1 MLVYANY
8 IYTIQIESM
17 KKNYKDEKAPFCPVE
32 TGIELLSGKWKG
44 RILWKLYN
52 EKTMRFGELRKALGS
67 ITEKMLTTQ
76 LRELESVNLINRKV
90 YTEVPPKV
98 EYSLTEFGKGIT
110 PILDKF
116 AEWGV
121 KNQENLSEIFN
132 GNMKIK
138 PKSV

>member
-1 MLVYANY
+1 M
-8 IYTIQIESM
+8 S
-17 KKNYKDEKAPFCPVE
+17 FCPVE

-52 EKTMRFGELRKALGS
+52 NGTLRFGELKKSLGN
-67 ITEKMLTTQ
+67 ITEKMLTAQ

-98 EYSLTEFGKGIT
+98 EYSLTDFGKSMC

-121 KNQENLSEIFN
+121 TNQEKMSEIFA
-132 GNMKIK
+132 GRR
-138 PKSV
+138 

>member
-1 MLVYANY
+1 MLVYADCSD
-8 IYTIQIESM
+8 TIQIESM
-17 KKNYKDEKAPFCPVE
+17 KKYCQDEQISFCPVE

-52 EKTMRFGELRKALGS
+52 EKTLRFGELRKALRN

-76 LRELESVNLINRKV
+76 LRELENVGLVNRKV

-98 EYSLTEFGKGIT
+98 EYSLTEFGVSIT

-121 KNQENLSEIFN
+121 KNKEKMSEIFVSKN
-132 GNMKIK
+132 
-138 PKSV
+138 

>member
-1 MLVYANY
+1 MKNECKDANL
-8 IYTIQIESM
+8 
-17 KKNYKDEKAPFCPVE
+17 KFCPVE

-52 EKTMRFGELRKALGS
+52 EKTMRFGELRKALGN
-67 ITEKMLTTQ
+67 ITEKMLTAQ
-76 LRELESVNLINRKV
+76 LRELENVNLVNRKV

-98 EYSLTEFGKGIT
+98 EYSLTEFGVSLT

-121 KNQENLSEIFN
+121 ANQQIMSEIFTKKL
-132 GNMKIK
+132 G
-138 PKSV
+138 

>member
-1 MLVYANY
+1 M
-8 IYTIQIESM
+8 S
-17 KKNYKDEKAPFCPVE
+17 FCPVE

-52 EKTMRFGELRKALGS
+52 EKTMRFGELRKSLGN
-67 ITEKMLTTQ
+67 ITEKMLTAQ

-98 EYSLTEFGKGIT
+98 EYSLTDFGKSMC

-121 KNQENLSEIFN
+121 ANQEKMLEIFA
-132 GNMKIK
+132 GR
-138 PKSV
+138 

>member
-1 MLVYANY
+1 
-8 IYTIQIESM
+8 M
-17 KKNYKDEKAPFCPVE
+17 KKYCKDENISFCPVE

-52 EKTMRFGELRKALGS
+52 EKTMRFGELRKALGN
-67 ITEKMLTTQ
+67 ITEKMLTAQ
-76 LRELESVNLINRKV
+76 LRELENVNLIDRKV

-98 EYSLTEFGKGIT
+98 EYSLTEFGNSIC

-121 KNQENLSEIFN
+121 NNKEKMSEIFAARTS
-132 GNMKIK
+132 
-138 PKSV
+138 KSLVLTGKTKEFV

>member
-1 MLVYANY
+1 
-8 IYTIQIESM
+8 M
-17 KKNYKDEKAPFCPVE
+17 KKYCKDEKISFCPVE

-52 EKTMRFGELRKALGS
+52 EKTMRFGELRKSLGN
-67 ITEKMLTTQ
+67 ITEKMLTAQ

-98 EYSLTEFGKGIT
+98 EYSLTEFGESIC

-121 KNQENLSEIFN
+121 KNQAKMLEIFN
-132 GNMKIK
+132 Q
-138 PKSV
+138 

>member
-1 MLVYANY
+1 M
-8 IYTIQIESM
+8 S
-17 KKNYKDEKAPFCPVE
+17 FCPVE

-52 EKTMRFGELRKALGS
+52 EKTMRFGELRKSLGN
-67 ITEKMLTTQ
+67 ITEKMLTAQ

-98 EYSLTEFGKGIT
+98 EYSLTEFGKSMC

-121 KNQENLSEIFN
+121 SNRNMMKKIFN
-132 GNMKIK
+132 CKNI
-138 PKSV
+138 

>member
-1 MLVYANY
+1 MNKYC
-8 IYTIQIESM
+8 
-17 KKNYKDEKAPFCPVE
+17 KDENISFCPVE

-52 EKTMRFGELRKALGS
+52 EKTLRFGELRNALGN

-76 LRELESVNLINRKV
+76 LRELESVNLVNRKI

-98 EYSLTEFGKGIT
+98 EYSLTEFGRSLT

-121 KNQENLSEIFN
+121 SQQEKMSEIFARRR
-132 GNMKIK
+132 
-138 PKSV
+138 